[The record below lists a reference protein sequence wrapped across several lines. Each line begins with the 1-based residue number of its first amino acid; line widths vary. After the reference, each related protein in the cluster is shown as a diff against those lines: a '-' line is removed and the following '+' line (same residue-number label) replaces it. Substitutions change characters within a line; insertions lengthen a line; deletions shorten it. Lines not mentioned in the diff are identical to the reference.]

1 MVIYIEQVLI
11 DNFIINFLILLS
23 LSKILK
29 VKLKKYRLVI
39 SSLLGSIVALIL
51 PLFNFSFILNS
62 LVKILLSLIMVILVK
77 KFTKFKEYFL
87 YHLTFLLLTFVFG
100 GACLFILTMFDKN
113 FNTSNFSTYSLPLG
127 AIVLIILFIYIVIK
141 NIFKNFY
148 TRQKINNFIYKIIIE
163 NNNEKDE
170 ILAFLDS
177 GNTLEDSLTK
187 KPITIVNFNS
197 LKNVLKD
204 ISITDI
210 ILNKETKLN
219 KSFKNVH
226 IENTQSIGKSTNKIL
241 VMEVEKLEIYSDKNV
256 NIINN
261 AIIGLTLKN
270 FINDL
275 GYNALLNIKLME
287 GKIWKFHKF

>member
-287 GKIWKFHKF
+287 GKI